1 MKILDRRSARGA
13 FTLIELLVVIAVIS
27 LLAAILFPA
36 FGRAREI
43 ARRASCASN
52 LKQIGLG
59 ILQYTQDYDEAYP
72 QIYAGSYPGKY
83 RWMDAMGSYL
93 KSDQLFN
100 CPSDSDTTHKYV
112 PVDLGNTVTP
122 SATGAPTGFGSYCA
136 SNAYWGNAT
145 LNSPEWGSPMSGAG
159 GAPNTTLRVYS
170 PSTTYMIGEGNGS
183 FQVAWDWNNHQPS
196 SVDASSFPPSLHAS
210 NFANNTWEGAVTARH
225 MDTTNVLYADG
236 HVKAVTLTSLLQI
249 STIRPT
255 NDAAKPSPIPGLTA
269 FTRYGD

>member
-1 MKILDRRSARGA
+1 MKILDRRSPRGA

-59 ILQYTQDYDEAYP
+59 ILQYTQDYDEAFP
-72 QIYAGSYPGKY
+72 MIYAGGYPGKY
-83 RWMDAMGSYL
+83 RWMDATQAYL

-100 CPSDSDTTHKYV
+100 CPSDSDTSHKYIPV
-112 PVDLGNTVTP
+112 PTTNTTTP

-136 SNAYWGNAT
+136 GNAYWGNAT
-145 LNSPEWGSPMSGAG
+145 FNSPEWGSPMSGSG
-159 GAPNTTLRVYS
+159 GAANSTLRVYS
-170 PSTTYMIGEGNGS
+170 PSTTFLIGEGNGG
-183 FQVAWDWNNHQPS
+183 FQVAWQWNNAQPN
-196 SVDASSFPPSLHAS
+196 SVDTSSDFYSIHNS
-210 NFANNTWEGAVTARH
+210 MVGNNTWEGAVVARH
-225 MDTTNVLYADG
+225 LGTTNILYADG
-236 HVKAVTLTSLLQI
+236 HVKAVPLDSLLQQ

-255 NDAAKPSPIPGLTA
+255 NDAASASPKPGLTA
-269 FTRYGD
+269 FTRFGD